1 MRNELQRA
9 LFPGL
14 GKRKGAAG
22 RARNRQSFEA
32 GGFEVLVEHADR
44 IAADYV
50 ARSRNGIG
58 RNRYAAGQCL
68 ELNEAKSIGPAWKH
82 EHIRRGE
89 MRCEVFPFQLTK
101 KMDFGKAALQLARL
115 RPVANDDFGARHV

>member
-14 GKRKGAAG
+14 GERKGAAG

-32 GGFEVLVEHADR
+32 GGFEILVEHTDR

-50 ARSRNGIG
+50 PRSRNGIS

-68 ELNEAKSIGPAWKH
+68 ELNEAKRIGPARKH
-82 EHIRRGE
+82 EHVRRGE
-89 MRCEVFPFQLTK
+89 MRCKGCSFQLTK
-101 KMDFGKAALQLARL
+101 KMGFGKAALQLARL
-115 RPVANDDFGARHV
+115 RPAANDDFGAR